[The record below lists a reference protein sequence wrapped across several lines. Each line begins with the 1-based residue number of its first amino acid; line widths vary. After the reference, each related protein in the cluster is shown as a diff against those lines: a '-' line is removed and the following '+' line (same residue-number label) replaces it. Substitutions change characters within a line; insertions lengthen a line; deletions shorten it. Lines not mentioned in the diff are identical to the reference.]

1 MSVLYYYMQ
10 WGSTMQDETPMRE
23 HLTRVTRKGQITVPV
38 EVRRALG
45 LQEGDSVA
53 VLLEDGRATLERRPS
68 FVARTAGMFKPNR
81 PPHDPAQEQEEFE
94 QGVADDVRSELER

>member
-1 MSVLYYYMQ
+1 
-10 WGSTMQDETPMRE
+10 MRE

-45 LQEGDSVA
+45 LQEGDRVA

-68 FVARTAGMFKPNR
+68 VVARTAGIFR
-81 PPHDPAQEQEEFE
+81 TGQPPLSPEQEQDEFE
-94 QGVADDVRSELER
+94 HGVAQDVLRTLDG